1 MKLFTK
7 LVTPDRIVWEGE
19 VENLEI
25 PATTG
30 VIGIR
35 PNHAP
40 LNTAL
45 GIGVVKLDNMGTSTY
60 IVVLDGFAIVANNKV
75 TLLCSIAED
84 ATSIDVSKVQDE
96 LANASS
102 AVSQAVTA
110 QEKVEASV
118 EVRKA
123 KVRLRASSYL
133 EGRGS

>member
-7 LVTPDRIVWEGE
+7 VVTPDRIVWEGE

-30 VIGIR
+30 LLGIR

-40 LNTAL
+40 LNAAL
-45 GIGVVKLDNMGTSTY
+45 GIGIVKLVEMGTY
-60 IVVLDGFAIVANNKV
+60 KYLVVLDGFAIVANNRV
-75 TLLCSIAED
+75 TLLCSVAED
-84 ATSIDVSKVQDE
+84 ATAIDVSKVQDE
-96 LANASS
+96 LAKASLT
-102 AVSQAVTA
+102 ASQAVTA

-123 KVRLRASSYL
+123 KARLRAVSYL
-133 EGRGS
+133 E